1 MEALGSPIPTQMQIT
16 IQSKN
21 GEFAFECGHG
31 ESILRAGL
39 RQGIGLPYE
48 CATGTCGTCRA
59 RVMSGEF
66 DIGWAQAPG
75 LARLKPERG
84 DVLMCQARARTDCL
98 VRVPAQIE
106 TFRGPLPDRRRGV
119 ISALRRLT
127 AEVAHFELS
136 LSSPMRFEAGQF
148 VILEAPGVSG
158 GRAYSMVNF
167 GPELDRIAFVLKRKP
182 GGGFGDWLF
191 EKAAQN
197 SELILFGPLGRAV
210 FRPEEGKDILC
221 IAGGSGIA
229 GMMAILERAIQS
241 DYFARHRGYVFF
253 GVRTLPD
260 CFYLEELARYAA
272 ASNGHL
278 EVTLALSDQVAT
290 SRRHEREPALALASG
305 FVHEVAATAMAGRCG
320 DAIAYVAGPPPM
332 VDGALRVLIAQ
343 AGLSAQQIRYD
354 KFS

>member
-1 MEALGSPIPTQMQIT
+1 MQIA

-21 GEFAFECGHG
+21 GEFAFECEHG
-31 ESILRAGL
+31 EPILRAGL

-59 RVMSGEF
+59 RIMSGEF
-66 DIGWAQAPG
+66 DLGWGQAPG

-84 DVLMCQARARTDCL
+84 DVLLCQARAHTDCL
-98 VRVPAQIE
+98 VRVPAQID
-106 TFRGPLPDRRRGV
+106 TFAGPLPHRRRGF

-127 AEVAHFELS
+127 ADVAHFELS

-197 SELILFGPLGRAV
+197 SELDVFGPLGRAV

-229 GMMAILERAIQS
+229 GMMAILERAMQS
-241 DYFARHRGYVFF
+241 DYFAHHRGYVFF
-253 GVRTLPD
+253 GVRTLDD
-260 CFYLEELARYAA
+260 CFYLEELGRYVA
-272 ASNGHL
+272 ASNGRL
-278 EVTLALSDQVAT
+278 EVTLALSHQAAT
-290 SRRHEREPALALASG
+290 SSRHEREPALGLASG
-305 FVHEVAATAMAGRCG
+305 FVHEVAAQAMAGRYA

-332 VDGALRVLIAQ
+332 VDGALRMLIAQ

>member
-1 MEALGSPIPTQMQIT
+1 MQIA
-16 IQSKN
+16 IQGKT
-21 GEFAFECGHG
+21 GEFAFECTHG
-31 ESILRAGL
+31 EPILRAGL

-59 RVMSGEF
+59 RIMSGEF
-66 DIGWAQAPG
+66 DIGWGQAPG

-84 DVLMCQARARTDCL
+84 DVLMCQARAHTDCL

-106 TFRGPLPDRRRGV
+106 TFRGPLPDRRRA
-119 ISALRRLT
+119 ILSELRRLT
-127 AEVAHFELS
+127 ADVAHFELS

-148 VILEAPGVSG
+148 VILEAAGVSG

-191 EKAAQN
+191 EKAAQG
-197 SELILFGPLGRAV
+197 SELAVFGPLGRAV
-210 FRPEEGKDILC
+210 FRPEEDKDILC

-229 GMMAILERAIQS
+229 GMMAILERAVRD
-241 DYFARHRGYVFF
+241 DYFARHRGYIFF
-253 GVRTLPD
+253 GIRTLAD
-260 CFYLEELARYAA
+260 CFYLEELGQYAA
-272 ASNGHL
+272 ASKGQL
-278 EVTLALSDQVAT
+278 EVTLALSDEAAT
-290 SRRHEREPALALASG
+290 SSRHEREPALGLASG
-305 FVHEVAATAMAGRCG
+305 FVHEVAAQAMAGRYG
-320 DAIAYVAGPPPM
+320 NAIAYVAGPPPM